1 MCVHKHTHKHVYRKY
16 VSPLTFIESNGLF
29 EANVLTVV
37 ATCRRREVTDL
48 DHLID
53 DDKYDSLITTTVIY
67 VK

>member
-1 MCVHKHTHKHVYRKY
+1 VYINIHIYHRY
-16 VSPLTFIESNGLF
+16 VSPLTFTELNGLF

-37 ATCRRREVTDL
+37 ATYRRRQVTDM

-53 DDKYDSLITTTVIY
+53 DDKYDSLITIMMIN

>member
-1 MCVHKHTHKHVYRKY
+1 VYINIHIYRKY
-16 VSPLTFIESNGLF
+16 VSPLTFRESNCWF

-37 ATCRRREVTDL
+37 ATCRRRPVTDV

-53 DDKYDSLITTTVIY
+53 DDKYDSLITMTMIN

>member
-1 MCVHKHTHKHVYRKY
+1 M
-16 VSPLTFIESNGLF
+16 SPLTFTESNGLF

-37 ATCRRREVTDL
+37 ATFRRREVTDM